1 MPTLPVRRIQIGQ
14 VWKNDAT
21 GEAYLITKIY
31 TEALASVAVLR
42 KTGSESEPMLR
53 VHIGNSSGAQ
63 TLPGYSPTQ
72 DFENL

>member
-1 MPTLPVRRIQIGQ
+1 MPVRRVQIGQ

-21 GEAYLITKIY
+21 GETFLITKIY

-42 KTGSESEPMLR
+42 KTGHENDAVLR
-53 VHIGNSSGAQ
+53 VHIANAGAAQ